1 MKSVRKATNLY
12 RRVSTVSYRHIPDD
26 TNKDR
31 SGGAKH
37 RKHTGSKCLVCRVT
51 LVKSS
56 KDKRRAGVK
65 LRCPCNVRVCSM
77 CLEDNPNWYLS
88 QPHFGSC
95 SVISRFICYS
105 CSLFHS
111 VAERQCCVWLCSEC
125 SSRSRGDLCSVC
137 SRKPNAD
144 ERRETCTLWPRTRSV
159 GGSGPAVAD
168 SQRVC
173 DVTKVQCYKQELRA
187 RVLSK
192 VADARHLTPADI
204 QVLFH
209 ETYEDVKPCGVC
221 QADTKSAL
229 CTSCTPVL
237 TIMELLAKNPKPLM
251 ASLAERAVPGRALV
265 RHVYN
270 RETLSRMLNDR
281 RLPFCVNAQHCKG
294 MLMNTWDGNRRPLR
308 SLISPQVYETIST
321 ACSTGPYS
329 FSPSSCIL
337 CLLFN
342 QSTSVARMLSS
353 ESLYL
358 EPHPTGPVYYFNIK
372 LAPDVGIPEVNIE
385 DYNNYLVQ
393 YQGAIGCFKPTY
405 YYNWRDMLTTLQT
418 DNMGNV
424 SLSPLY

>member
-12 RRVSTVSYRHIPDD
+12 RRVSTVSYKRAPDD
-26 TNKDR
+26 SHDDGSR
-31 SGGAKH
+31 GAKN

-95 SVISRFICYS
+95 AILPRFVCHTCSV
-105 CSLFHS
+105 FHG
-111 VAERQCCVWLCSEC
+111 VVERRCCVWLCSEC
-125 SSRSRGDLCSVC
+125 WLRGRGDACPSC
-137 SRKPNAD
+137 SRTPNAD
-144 ERRETCTLWPRTRSV
+144 ERRETCALWPRTRS
-159 GGSGPAVAD
+159 GGGGCSAATEP
-168 SQRVC
+168 QKLC
-173 DVTKVQCYKQELRA
+173 DVAKVQCYKQELRVQ
-187 RVLSK
+187 VLNK
-192 VADARHLTPADI
+192 VAAARHMTPAD
-204 QVLFH
+204 VRALFRGTH
-209 ETYEDVKPCGVC
+209 EDVKPCGVC
-221 QADTKSAL
+221 QAGAASAL

-251 ASLAERAVPGRALV
+251 ASFAERAVPGRALV

-270 RETLSRMLNDR
+270 RETLYRMLNDR
-281 RLPFCVNAQHCKG
+281 RLPLCVNAQHCKG
-294 MLMNTWDGNRRPLR
+294 MLLDTWDGDRRPLR
-308 SLISPQVYETIST
+308 SLISPQEYENIDV
-321 ACSTGPYS
+321 ACVSGSYACD
-329 FSPSSCIL
+329 PSSCIL

-342 QSTSVARMLSS
+342 QSASVARMLSS
-353 ESLYL
+353 ESLYM

-385 DYNNYLVQ
+385 DNNNYLVQ

-405 YYNWRDMLTTLQT
+405 YYNWRDMLATLKT
-418 DNMGNV
+418 DKTGTV